1 MAYEMLTG
9 QMPRDELKPASAL
22 NPKVSGEWD
31 KWINKCTKSNPD
43 ERFQSACEARD
54 ALPQEVGRRDAV
66 VKAESQPV
74 PQQPAKKAARDT
86 VAPLGSPE
94 LGTNWTIPDHKIEMI
109 WIAPGSF
116 TMGSP
121 SSERGRDDDEGP
133 QHRVTISKGYW
144 LGKYEVTKGQ
154 WQALM
159 GSNPSYF
166 TQSGT
171 NAPVEHVSWN
181 DAQEYCRKLTERERA
196 AGRLPAGYEYSL
208 PTEAQWEFACRA
220 GTTGPYAG
228 TGTLSSM
235 GWYDDNSGS
244 TTHPVGQKQANA
256 WGLYDMHG
264 NVWEWCHDWYGSY
277 PGGAVTDP
285 TGASSGSYR
294 VGRGGSWNLDA
305 GFCRS
310 ALRII
315 LDPSNR
321 FINLG
326 FRLALRSVQ

>member
-1 MAYEMLTG
+1 
-9 QMPRDELKPASAL
+9 
-22 NPKVSGEWD
+22 
-31 KWINKCTKSNPD
+31 
-43 ERFQSACEARD
+43 
-54 ALPQEVGRRDAV
+54 
-66 VKAESQPV
+66 
-74 PQQPAKKAARDT
+74 
-86 VAPLGSPE
+86 
-94 LGTNWTIPDHKIEMI
+94 
-109 WIAPGSF
+109 
-116 TMGSP
+116 MG
-121 SSERGRDDDEGP
+121 
-133 QHRVTISKGYW
+133 
-144 LGKYEVTKGQ
+144 
-154 WQALM
+154 A
-159 GSNPSYF
+159 NPSYF
-166 TQSGT
+166 KNAGA
-171 NAPVEHVSWN
+171 NAPVEGVSWD

-208 PTEAQWEFACRA
+208 PTEAQWEYACRA

-228 TGTLSSM
+228 NGDLSSM